1 MILLEVTLWACPT
14 HPQGVVCREPSAII
28 FATVSLEGA
37 VSALVYYMNLQ
48 SQRAGKQVRLTI
60 FENEPVA
67 RMAEQRLQLEGIPS
81 MIRPLQGGPGLWGSA
96 YNLPHGLYV
105 FQSDAIWAKDVLEL
119 PPSEIVERAEGD
131 ASSGASRFSNIG
143 LIVIGT
149 GIALFLIL
157 AMPALSGLFR

>member
-1 MILLEVTLWACPT
+1 MGLPDTSPRVA
-14 HPQGVVCREPSAII
+14 CREPSAII
-28 FATVSLEGA
+28 CATARVEGA
-37 VSALVYYMNLQ
+37 VSSLVYYMNRQ
-48 SQRAGKQVRLTI
+48 SQRTGKQVRLTI

-67 RMAEQRLQLEGIPS
+67 RMAEQRLHLEGIPS

-143 LIVIGT
+143 LIFFGI

-157 AMPALSGLFR
+157 TMPILSRLFR

>member
-1 MILLEVTLWACPT
+1 MGLLDTSPRVA
-14 HPQGVVCREPSAII
+14 CREPSAII
-28 FATVSLEGA
+28 FATASLDGVVS
-37 VSALVYYMNLQ
+37 VLVNYMDRQ
-48 SQRAGKQVRLTI
+48 SQRTGKQVRLTI
-60 FENEPVA
+60 CENEPVA
-67 RMAEQRLQLEGIPS
+67 RMVEQRLHSEGIPS

-143 LIVIGT
+143 LIVIGIV
-149 GIALFLIL
+149 IALFLIL
-157 AMPALSGLFR
+157 AMPTLSGLFR